1 LMCGAADAKLAC
13 SLCRQ
18 ARYCDSQCSK
28 KHWCEGGGMGGS
40 VRHEYINIG
49 LVESKILLR

>member
-1 LMCGAADAKLAC
+1 MCGAADAKLAC